1 MTQPIYDIGQ
11 ICQLDKWETFINGQ
25 PFDTFTRL
33 RKEAP
38 VYWHEEVLEF
48 EPGFWALTKYE
59 DIIMVSKDP
68 ETFSSAKGG
77 HLMTMGDPKVVDPAA
92 VAAIIGNMICLLYT
106 SPSPRD
112 RG

>member
-38 VYWHEEVLEF
+38 VCWHEEVLEF
-48 EPGFWALTKYE
+48 EPGFWALT
-59 DIIMVSKDP
+59 
-68 ETFSSAKGG
+68 
-77 HLMTMGDPKVVDPAA
+77 
-92 VAAIIGNMICLLYT
+92 
-106 SPSPRD
+106 
-112 RG
+112 